1 MVDKKK
7 ISLSRRKM
15 LGGLGAIGL
24 TGAGA
29 GLGTSALF
37 SDEET
42 FENNSITAG
51 TLDMVVDAEIVA
63 TVDNDYFDSLSLE
76 GTSQTAD
83 GAAVDMAINIDDAKP
98 GDWLIIC
105 FDITIEENPGY
116 VQISTSNFVDNENGV
131 NDPEEGAMGENG
143 MEGGSDTDGELDD
156 KLLATA
162 WDSATVQ
169 QSDISS
175 RDELQGLQYPTNAE
189 GDDKPSHSY
198 DSSRSEGGE
207 VSTDIEYTS
216 VAEAFSNFQNGVV
229 VSNSAGDPVG
239 VGPSGTV
246 FYLLLEIPTSVGNE
260 IQSDSVGL
268 DLTFETEQVRNNDD
282 PFGTAYPNDPWL
294 ADAQTDKGGVFW
306 NTRGDDSEFALSP
319 GDTFSDLPSPG
330 QPIYVNLT
338 DDPIDVTVTGA
349 GPTVT
354 LNVGAYDGSDLGAN
368 NQWVRIPVGVGTPN
382 PQTGAPNYEFVGIT
396 ETNNGCE
403 VEWQLV

>member
-1 MVDKKK
+1 MTDDKKLA
-7 ISLSRRKM
+7 LSRRKL
-15 LGGLGAIGL
+15 LGGLGGVGL
-24 TGAGA
+24 AGAGA

-37 SDEET
+37 NDEET

-51 TLDMVVDAEIVA
+51 TLDMTVDAEIVA
-63 TVDNDYFDSLSLE
+63 TVDNSYFNSLSLE

-116 VQISTSNFVDNENGV
+116 VQISTSNLVDQENSLS
-131 NDPEEGAMGENG
+131 DPEDDV
-143 MEGGSDTDGELDD
+143 DTSSGDGELDD

-162 WDSATVQ
+162 WGDATVQ
-169 QSDISS
+169 QSDITS
-175 RDELQGLQYPTNAE
+175 RSELEGLQYPTNAA
-189 GDDKPSHSY
+189 GDDKDTHSWNSNR
-198 DSSRSEGGE
+198 DEGGDVPGE
-207 VSTDIEYTS
+207 PNIEYTS
-216 VAEAFSNFQNGVV
+216 VSEAFSNFQNGVV
-229 VSNSAGDPVG
+229 VSDSAGDPVG